1 MPGPL
6 SPARASGATRGHRLG
21 RHALAIVISLTMIAA
36 ACGGGGAATTTTT
49 SPSTG
54 DTTTTVAS
62 SEPAVTVMATTT
74 ILGDVL
80 SAIVGDRGTVEVL
93 LPVGADPHDFT
104 PSSRQVAAMQGADLI
119 VANGLGL
126 EEGVIHALEAVEDA
140 GTLVLWL
147 AEMLDPLPF
156 MEVDHDDDHMHDDE
170 SHDDDHGNG
179 DEAHDHGELDPH
191 VWMDPIRMATAAMII
206 ADALSE
212 IAPDVDWSTP
222 AQAYADALTL
232 LDEEIALLVSGLPEE
247 RRLLITNH
255 HSLGYFAARYGFR
268 VVGTVIPGGTTL
280 GAPSS
285 ADLAALVDLIEDLG
299 IPAIFAENIDATALV
314 AALAAEVDHPV
325 AVVVLTTDSLGE
337 PGTEEAT
344 LLGLL
349 RSNARLIV
357 EALAR

>member
-1 MPGPL
+1 MMPA
-6 SPARASGATRGHRLG
+6 PASQADARGAARGHRPG
-21 RHALAIVISLTMIAA
+21 PHALAIVISLTMIAA

-62 SEPAVTVMATTT
+62 SEPVVTVIATTT

-93 LPVGADPHDFT
+93 LPIGADPHDFT

-126 EEGVIHALEAVEDA
+126 EEGVIDVLEAVEDA
-140 GTLVLWL
+140 GTRVLWL

-156 MEVDHDDDHMHDDE
+156 LEVGHDD
-170 SHDDDHGNG
+170 GNG
-179 DEAHDHGELDPH
+179 DDGDDHGELDPH
-191 VWMDPIRMATAAMII
+191 VWMDPIRMAAAAQII
-206 ADALSE
+206 ADTLSA
-212 IAPDVDWSTP
+212 IAPEVDWGSP
-222 AQAYADALTL
+222 AQTYADALTL
-232 LDEEIALLVSGLPEE
+232 LDEEIARLVSVLPED
-247 RRLLITNH
+247 RRLLVTNH
-255 HSLGYFAARYGFR
+255 HSLGYFAARYGFT

-325 AVVVLTTDSLGE
+325 AVVILTTDSLGE

-357 EALAR
+357 GALTP